1 MPSSPLKRWLVGLTL
16 LAVLLFSAYLWLKP
30 LLSIGGGYAAKHA
43 CSCHF
48 LQGRELA
55 EISAHDLNFS
65 VLGWYGLRIDST
77 EFSDESLKEFPQI
90 PPEAFGLF
98 IPKQVTSSLF
108 GLVERRAVHRRGIG
122 CTLINDEDFP
132 TPWLDA
138 GWVAY
143 PPLAMPL
150 PEGSY
155 RKPLDTALIWGGS
168 AGASYFKAEPAPFF
182 LAGKDS
188 TIDVADQRF
197 SPALESALAYGMQPV
212 PGGGARGIVV
222 LQDGEL
228 VAERYAEGYDRN
240 TPLLG
245 WSMTKTVTGMLVG
258 TLVGRVP
265 AQPARP
271 PSDSSL
277 NDSADELPPP
287 LRAEAE
293 GFGRRAAATA
303 NLFPTAWTDKRAE
316 ITLADLLHMN
326 SGLAWNEGYGSITDA
341 TVMLH
346 ERPDFADFALRSLVI
361 EAPGTVWNYSSGTT
375 NIIMEYLRR
384 EVGGNDQL
392 YALIDSVFGPVAPS
406 LLIEP
411 DQSGR
416 PVGSSYGWA
425 TARDWARLGQFML
438 QDGVWGGQRILPAGW
453 IDFMREPAA
462 GSDGVYGGHLWLP
475 GPDMPSLPADAFM
488 MRGFQDQRVFVIPS
502 RNMVIARLGHGE
514 DKVTDFDG
522 LVSRILAA
530 SE

>member
-30 LLSIGGGYAAKHA
+30 LLSIGGGYAAKQA

-55 EISAHDLNFS
+55 EISESDLNFS
-65 VLGWYGLRIDST
+65 VLGWYDLSVDADTVR
-77 EFSDESLKEFPQI
+77 
-90 PPEAFGLF
+90 
-98 IPKQVTSSLF
+98 SSIL
-108 GLVERRAVHRRGIG
+108 GLVTRQAVQLPGRG
-122 CTLINDEDFP
+122 CVLVNAAEQ
-132 TPWLDA
+132 A
-138 GWVAY
+138 
-143 PPLAMPL
+143 L
-150 PEGSY
+150 P
-155 RKPLDTALIWGGS
+155 GGGA
-168 AGASYFKAEPAPFF
+168 AGAKNLAERQAAPTQQV
-182 LAGKDS
+182 S
-188 TIDVADQRF
+188 H
-197 SPALESALAYGMQPV
+197 ESALAYGMQPV

-277 NDSADELPPP
+277 SDSADELPPP

-303 NLFPTAWTDKRAE
+303 NLFPTVWTDKRAE
-316 ITLADLLHMN
+316 ITLADLLRMN

-375 NIIMEYLRR
+375 NIVMEYLRR
-384 EVGGNDQL
+384 EVGGNNQL
-392 YALIDSVFGPVAPS
+392 YALIDSVFGPIAPS

-453 IDFMREPAA
+453 IDFMREPAG

-475 GPDMPSLPADAFM
+475 GPDMPSLPADAYI

>member
-55 EISAHDLNFS
+55 EISESDLNFS
-65 VLGWYGLRIDST
+65 VLGWYSLHEDGRTIPEGFAEAVGAT
-77 EFSDESLKEFPQI
+77 EEYLSQLDAYLPR
-90 PPEAFGLF
+90 
-98 IPKQVTSSLF
+98 QVSSSLF
-108 GLVERRAVHRRGIG
+108 GLVNRRAIYRPGIG
-122 CTLINDEDFP
+122 CTLINDESFP
-132 TPWLDA
+132 TPWLD
-138 GWVAY
+138 GPWVGY
-143 PPLAMPL
+143 PPLDPINPP
-150 PEGSY
+150 PESF
-155 RKPLDTALIWGGS
+155 RIREIVASAEFDTDSSVSILNEKLS
-168 AGASYFKAEPAPFF
+168 A
-182 LAGKDS
+182 
-188 TIDVADQRF
+188 
-197 SPALESALAYGMQPV
+197 ALAYGMQPV

-222 LQDGEL
+222 LQDGKL
-228 VAERYAEGYDRN
+228 VAERYAEGYDHH

-245 WSMTKTVTGMLVG
+245 WSMTKTVTGLLVG

-277 NDSADELPPP
+277 SDSADELPPP
-287 LRAEAE
+287 LRAEGE
-293 GFGRRAAATA
+293 EFGRRATATV

-346 ERPDFADFALRSLVI
+346 ERPDFADFALHSLVI
-361 EAPGTVWNYSSGTT
+361 EEPGTVWNYSSGTT
-375 NIIMEYLRR
+375 NIVMEYLRQ

-392 YALIDSVFGPVAPS
+392 YALIDSVFGPIAPT

-438 QDGVWGGQRILPAGW
+438 QDGVWDGQRVLPAGW

-462 GSDGVYGGHLWLP
+462 GSNGVYGGHLWLR

-502 RNMVIARLGHGE
+502 RKMVIARLGHGE

-522 LVSRILAA
+522 LISRILAA

>member
-1 MPSSPLKRWLVGLTL
+1 M
-16 LAVLLFSAYLWLKP
+16 LLFSAYLWLRP

-55 EISAHDLNFS
+55 EISASDLNFS
-65 VLGWYGLRIDST
+65 VLGWYDLSVDADTVR
-77 EFSDESLKEFPQI
+77 
-90 PPEAFGLF
+90 
-98 IPKQVTSSLF
+98 SSLL
-108 GLVERRAVHRRGIG
+108 GLVTRQAVHLPDRGCVLVNAEEEALPTGVPIAIG
-122 CTLINDEDFP
+122 TGAKDLAQQQTAP
-132 TPWLDA
+132 TQQSNYQA
-138 GWVAY
+138 
-143 PPLAMPL
+143 
-150 PEGSY
+150 
-155 RKPLDTALIWGGS
+155 
-168 AGASYFKAEPAPFF
+168 
-182 LAGKDS
+182 
-188 TIDVADQRF
+188 
-197 SPALESALAYGMQPV
+197 ALAYGMLPV

-222 LQDGEL
+222 LQDGKL

-271 PSDSSL
+271 PSDSAMLS
-277 NDSADELPPP
+277 DSSDELPPP
-287 LRAEAE
+287 LRAEGE
-293 GFGRRAAATA
+293 EFGRRATATV

-392 YALIDSVFGPVAPS
+392 YALIDSVFGPIAPS

-438 QDGVWGGQRILPAGW
+438 QDGVWDGRRILPAGW

-462 GSDGVYGGHLWLP
+462 GSDGMYGGHLWLP
-475 GPDMPSLPADAFM
+475 GPDMPSLPADAYM

-502 RNMVIARLGHGE
+502 RKMVIARLGHGE

-530 SE
+530 YD

>member
-1 MPSSPLKRWLVGLTL
+1 MHSSPLKRWLVGLTL

-55 EISAHDLNFS
+55 EISENDLNFS
-65 VLGWYGLRIDST
+65 VLGWYGL
-77 EFSDESLKEFPQI
+77 EV
-90 PPEAFGLF
+90 EADT
-98 IPKQVTSSLF
+98 VRSSIL
-108 GLVERRAVHRRGIG
+108 GLVDRQAVHLPGRG
-122 CTLINDEDFP
+122 CVLINAEGQALP
-132 TPWLDA
+132 TGVPIAIGTGAKD
-138 GWVAY
+138 
-143 PPLAMPL
+143 LAQQQ
-150 PEGSY
+150 
-155 RKPLDTALIWGGS
+155 TAPTQQS
-168 AGASYFKAEPAPFF
+168 KYQA
-182 LAGKDS
+182 
-188 TIDVADQRF
+188 
-197 SPALESALAYGMQPV
+197 ALAYGMQPV

-222 LQDGEL
+222 LQDGKL
-228 VAERYAEGYDRN
+228 LAERYAEGYDRN

-245 WSMTKTVTGMLVG
+245 WSMTKTVTGLLVG
-258 TLVGRVP
+258 FVSRVQGDSP
-265 AQPARP
+265 TANRAARMP
-271 PSDSSL
+271 NGSA
-277 NDSADELPPP
+277 NSADELSDSPS
-287 LRAEAE
+287 ANQKE
-293 GFGRRAAATA
+293 FGGRTA

-375 NIIMEYLRR
+375 NIVMEYLRQ

-392 YALIDSVFGPVAPS
+392 YALIDSVFGPIAPS

-438 QDGVWGGQRILPAGW
+438 QDGVWDGRRILPPGW

-475 GPDMPSLPADAFM
+475 GPDMPSLPADAYM